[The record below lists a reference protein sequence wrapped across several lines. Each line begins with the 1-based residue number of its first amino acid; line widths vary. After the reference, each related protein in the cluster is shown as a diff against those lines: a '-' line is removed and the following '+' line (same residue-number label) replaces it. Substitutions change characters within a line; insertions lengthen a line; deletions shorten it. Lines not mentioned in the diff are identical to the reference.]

1 LVLLGWNAPDRIRG
15 IIRPIAI
22 VQPHADILWYSI
34 TLHVKHAEDRV
45 ALAEMEALE
54 RVSRAEAENV
64 TVLAS
69 TREDVESL
77 A

>member
-1 LVLLGWNAPDRIRG
+1 VRG
-15 IIRPIAI
+15 SA
-22 VQPHADILWYSI
+22 A
-34 TLHVKHAEDRV
+34 LHVKEAEDWATQV
-45 ALAEMEALE
+45 EMEALE

>member
-1 LVLLGWNAPDRIRG
+1 
-15 IIRPIAI
+15 
-22 VQPHADILWYSI
+22 
-34 TLHVKHAEDRV
+34 
-45 ALAEMEALE
+45 MEALE